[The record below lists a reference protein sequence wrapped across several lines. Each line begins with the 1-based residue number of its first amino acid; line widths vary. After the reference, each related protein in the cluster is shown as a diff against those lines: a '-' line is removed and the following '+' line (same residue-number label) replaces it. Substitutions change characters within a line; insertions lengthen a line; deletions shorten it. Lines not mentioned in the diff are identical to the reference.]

1 MENSLKGL
9 LLAAGTI
16 ITCIV
21 ISLGFFIAREAR
33 DTAADGAGQISKL
46 NAEFNESDKVMYDGL
61 TVSGSEVVNV
71 INKFRNSNLSIVVEN
86 NKGKTSYYYDLDSKL
101 TDSGEKN
108 WSLGAKTKTE
118 GYGMQN
124 SNSDSYINPNAQF
137 VGDIIRDVN
146 HVIIGIVFKQAE

>member
-61 TVSGSEVVNV
+61 TVSGSEVINV
-71 INKFRNSNLSIVVEN
+71 INKFRNSNLSVMVEN
-86 NKGKTSYYYDLDSKL
+86 NKCATAYYYELKDKTLG
-101 TDSGEKN
+101 TGETE
-108 WSLGAKTKTE
+108 WSLGNKVQSD
-118 GYGMQN
+118 GYTVQN
-124 SNSDSYINPNAQF
+124 SNSNSYINPNAQF
-137 VGDIIRDVN
+137 IGDIIRDVN
-146 HVIIGIVFKQAE
+146 HVIIGVVFRQTE

>member
-46 NAEFNESDKVMYDGL
+46 NAEFNESDKVMYEGL
-61 TVSGSEVVNV
+61 RVSGSEVVNV
-71 INKFRNSNLSIVVEN
+71 INKFSNHSMAVLVETNKSRNFYHYILEESRDE
-86 NKGKTSYYYDLDSKL
+86 
-101 TDSGEKN
+101 SGELAPM
-108 WSLGAKTKTE
+108 LGAKSNLDIKTAQSPE
-118 GYGMQN
+118 N
-124 SNSDSYINPNAQF
+124 SGYINPNAQF
-137 VGDIIRDVN
+137 LGDVVRDVN
-146 HVIIGIVFKQAE
+146 HVIIGIIFTQTE